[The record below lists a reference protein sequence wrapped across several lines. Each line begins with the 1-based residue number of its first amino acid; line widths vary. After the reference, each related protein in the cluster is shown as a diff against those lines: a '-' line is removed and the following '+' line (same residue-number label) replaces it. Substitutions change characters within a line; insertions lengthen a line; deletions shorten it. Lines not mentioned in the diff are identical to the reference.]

1 MITLQQF
8 DNALKIISDYKS
20 QLEKGIFEDK
30 PTNVLV
36 DIQKKMTNGIFF
48 VLQYYYSDIYNINL
62 EWKDLKTMD
71 LKLLKALDFKILHGY
86 RGFGKSAEIKLK
98 NTIDI
103 CSINSDRLMG

>member
-1 MITLQQF
+1 MITSQQF
-8 DNALKIISDYKS
+8 DNALKIISDYKN
-20 QLEKGIFEDK
+20 QIDMVVFEDK
-30 PTNVLV
+30 SIIELV
-36 DIQKKMTNGIFF
+36 DIQRKMTNNIFF
-48 VLQYYYSDIYNINL
+48 VLQHYYSDIYNINL

-71 LKLLKALDFKILHGY
+71 LKLLKSLDFKILHGY